1 MVSRGPVGRP
11 LEGAKRKDHS
21 VTGVRAY
28 IAARLAGQLDQG
40 FLTADLGVAL
50 SVSAVFRASREL
62 HWRPPNYKPRGRAA
76 GGPPRPSGTALRDWL
91 AVRTAELQLSLG
103 LVTFPVSGA
112 SAQRELYRALQAVL
126 GVVHLV
132 RAGDGPGRR
141 VVALVVTD
149 GDDDRRRLRAEL
161 DEFAD
166 DWEWSEVDD
175 ETVEPAIATWRNL
188 ALAAARS
195 EDLLAN

>member
-1 MVSRGPVGRP
+1 MVAGGSVGRP
-11 LEGAKRKDHS
+11 REGAKRKDRS

-28 IAARLAGQLDQG
+28 IAARLAGQFDQD

-50 SVSAVFRASREL
+50 SVSAVSRASGEL

-76 GGPPRPSGTALRDWL
+76 GGPPPPSGTALRDWL
-91 AVRTAELQLSLG
+91 VVRTAELQLSLG

-112 SAQRELYRALQAVL
+112 NAQRELYRALLAVL

-149 GDDDRRRLRAEL
+149 GADDRRRLRAEL

-166 DWEWSEVDD
+166 AWEWSEVDD
-175 ETVEPAIATWRNL
+175 ETVEPAIATWRHL

-195 EDLLAN
+195 EDLLAT